1 MNASSMLAFYVSW
14 PTKESIHNI
23 TVAST
28 SLSIE
33 KTHQDVYIHRE
44 GQLTLVLSHTMGAVI
59 KYLHPHGARNA
70 SIRRQRASRAK
81 GLLGQAV
88 VVEVAL
94 RAKDIK
100 R

>member
-1 MNASSMLAFYVSW
+1 M
-14 PTKESIHNI
+14 HNI
-23 TVAST
+23 TVASA

-33 KTHQDVYIHRE
+33 KIHQDVYIHRE
-44 GQLTLVLSHTMGAVI
+44 SQLTVVLSHKVAVVTQ
-59 KYLHPHGARNA
+59 YLHPHGTRNA
-70 SIRRQRASRAK
+70 SIRRRRASRAE

-88 VVEVAL
+88 VVGIAL